1 MQRNRL
7 AAILIIIIVASGSM
21 LVYFMNQ
28 APPTEPPEQIPQVF
42 RPHRYNQLNWWE
54 LPSEILDEAS
64 FNRVFERMPT
74 FPGRWATSDNYYE
87 AGDFLIEEFDRYGIP
102 ATYFG
107 AHDSVVGFQEGYG
120 NDSRAIV
127 FGAHLDSYPSSAG
140 LDRNGGGVAVVA
152 GLASVLSQYRLPI
165 DVYYCFFQGRL
176 ESLGGRGEIFLMWG
190 SNEISDYFVE
200 EDIDVIAFYNFERL
214 LYVAPNQ
221 PEQERLLVEH
231 HNVASWGYH
240 SSEYLADLLY
250 LFMRQTGMDIIT
262 IKEDPSTQTDTWPFW
277 DEGFP
282 AVNVIGGHVYDQEVY
297 PWTDS
302 ISNPYCNKTQTIN
315 LVKAAA
321 AVAVYLGM
329 KGNSE
334 ITSQKFYREIETGAR
349 ATTSA
354 LINLP
359 QNLTLHGTLPIYA
372 NINITVTRGTSIL
385 FPETTFEEGNISL
398 TIGYPFSNGLMTV
411 TVRNNGNST
420 LDLKLHLDYM
430 TDTDGNSLPDSN
442 QYVWPE
448 PNPPLD
454 WDGDG
459 LSDDDETLAGTDIFV
474 TDTDRDSMSDYAEI
488 MTGLDPL
495 RKNRNEDPD
504 GDGVPNF
511 REINLGILPLNNDSD
526 ADGMDDGWEVLYRTN
541 PGTNSSALDYDGDNL
556 TNKEE
561 YLYGSHP
568 RKVDG
573 DYDGI
578 NDVEE
583 IELGTNPLS
592 SDSDDDGLSDL
603 LEVQE
608 GLNPLIPDYDMDLEP
623 DGSDHNPRINSLL
636 MLLMF
641 SLAPVGIGSFI
652 FWRRVR

>member
-1 MQRNRL
+1 MQRNRM
-7 AAILIIIIVASGSM
+7 AAILIIIIVASGSL

-28 APPTEPPEQIPQVF
+28 TPPAEPPDETQRIF
-42 RPHRYNQLNWWE
+42 KPHRYNQLNWWE
-54 LPSEILDEAS
+54 LPSEIIDEAN

-74 FPGRWATSDNYYE
+74 FIGRWKVADNYYA
-87 AGDFLIEEFDRYGIP
+87 AGDFLIEEFDRYGVP

-127 FGAHLDSYPSSAG
+127 FGAHLDSYPSSSG
-140 LDRNGGGVAVVA
+140 LNTNGGGVAVVA

-165 DVYYCFFQGRL
+165 DIYYCFFQGRL

-221 PEQERLLVEH
+221 PEQQRLIVEH
-231 HNVASWGYH
+231 HNVDSWGYH

-250 LFMRQTGMDIIT
+250 LFMRQTGMDIMT
-262 IKEDPSTQTDTWPFW
+262 IVEDPSTQTDTWPFW

-282 AVNVIGGHVYDQEVY
+282 AINVIGGHVYDQEVY
-297 PWTDS
+297 PWTDT
-302 ISNPYCNKTQTIN
+302 ISNPYCNRTQILH

-321 AVAVYLGM
+321 AVAVFLGM
-329 KGNSE
+329 RGNSKV
-334 ITSQKFYREIETGAR
+334 ISQKFFRKIAPGAQVSMETII
-349 ATTSA
+349 S
-354 LINLP
+354 LP
-359 QNLTLHGTLPIYA
+359 QNLTLHVTLPVNSSIEVS
-372 NINITVTRGTSIL
+372 ITGTPPILLPPTSLEGGNFSITT
-385 FPETTFEEGNISL
+385 ETPAQ
-398 TIGYPFSNGLMTV
+398 IGPVTV
-411 TVRNNGNST
+411 TVLNNGSET
-420 LDLKLHLDYM
+420 LDLKLILEYM
-430 TDTDGNSLPDSN
+430 TDTDGNSVPDSL
-442 QYVWPE
+442 QYLWPD
-448 PNPPLD
+448 PDPPLD

-459 LSDDDETLAGTDIFV
+459 LSDVDETLVGTDIFV
-474 TDTDRDSMSDYAEI
+474 RDTDHDDMSDFAEVS
-488 MTGLDPL
+488 TGLDPL

-504 GDGVPNF
+504 EDGVPNF
-511 REINLGILPLNNDSD
+511 REIKLGILPLNNDSD
-526 ADGMDDGWEVLYRTN
+526 ADGMDDGWEVLYGTK
-541 PGTNSSALDYDGDNL
+541 PGVNSSANDYDGDNL
-556 TNKEE
+556 TNIEE

-578 NDVEE
+578 DDVDE

-608 GLNPLIPDYDMDLEP
+608 GLNPLVPDFDVDLEP
-623 DGSDHNPRINSLL
+623 DGLDHNPRINSLL
-636 MLLMF
+636 MIFLF
-641 SLAPVGIGSFI
+641 SAAPIGIGSFI